1 MPKIAILLF
10 LLELQ
15 NGLDL
20 LNFSNNITMKHI
32 LLICSTLSLIIG
44 SVMGLSQTKIKRLLA
59 YSTISHVG
67 FMLLIL
73 AVNSEEST
81 SSLLF
86 YIIQYSLTNLV
97 VFLGLLHI
105 SYNNLSNNTISFNTA
120 SSIDL
125 IYITEFR
132 SVVKNNF

>member
-1 MPKIAILLF
+1 MPKIAILLL

-15 NGLDL
+15 TGFSFNDL
-20 LNFSNNITMKHI
+20 YSNISIKQV
-32 LLICSTLSLIIG
+32 LLLGSAASLIVG
-44 SVMGLSQTKIKRLLA
+44 SIMGLSQLKLKRLLA

-67 FMLLIL
+67 FMLLVL

-86 YIIQYSLTNLV
+86 YIIQYSLTNLI

-105 SYNNLSNNTISFNTA
+105 SYNNLSNNTMSFNTT
-120 SSIDL
+120 SGIDL
-125 IYITEFR
+125 TYITELK
-132 SVVKNNF
+132 SVVKNN